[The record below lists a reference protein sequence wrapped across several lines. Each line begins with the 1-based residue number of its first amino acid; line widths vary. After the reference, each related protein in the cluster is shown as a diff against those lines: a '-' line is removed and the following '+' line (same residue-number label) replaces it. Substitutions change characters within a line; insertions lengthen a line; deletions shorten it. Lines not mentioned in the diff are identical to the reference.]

1 MHPSKVDRNLLTQL
15 TDLPNIGKACAA
27 DLQLLGISKP
37 QQLVGVDPYAL
48 YELLCLKTGVR
59 HDPCMI
65 DTFISI
71 TRFMNGEEA
80 KPWWT
85 YTAERKQ
92 SVSSST
98 KIK

>member
-1 MHPSKVDRNLLTQL
+1 MMNPSKVDRNHLVQL

-27 DLQLLGISKP
+27 DLQLLGIHEPK
-37 QQLVGVDPYAL
+37 QLIGLDPYHL
-48 YELLCLKTGVR
+48 FESLCERTGVR

-71 TRFMNGEEA
+71 TRFMSGEDA
-80 KPWWT
+80 KPWWA

-92 SVSSST
+92 RVVNLSR
-98 KIK
+98 